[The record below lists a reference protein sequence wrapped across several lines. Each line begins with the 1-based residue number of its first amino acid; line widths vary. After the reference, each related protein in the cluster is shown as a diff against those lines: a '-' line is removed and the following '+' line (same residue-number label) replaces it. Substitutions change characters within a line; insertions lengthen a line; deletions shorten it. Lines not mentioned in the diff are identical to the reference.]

1 MERTCEEL
9 FKRRRSYYE
18 LSAESPVSDAQIEE
32 IVRFA
37 LKHIPSAFN
46 SQSTRLVLLLHE
58 HHAELWK
65 IVKLFSAIKCVQAIR
80 VISFYLISQPNQWK
94 MHCFMLVICPY
105 KIPESLQNNL
115 C

>member
-1 MERTCEEL
+1 MERICEEL

-65 IVKLFSAIKCVQAIR
+65 IVKRTLRAIVPEEAFARTEEKVDRSFASGYGTVLFYYNR
-80 VISFYLISQPNQWK
+80 
-94 MHCFMLVICPY
+94 
-105 KIPESLQNNL
+105 QNDLYTN
-115 C
+115 